1 MDDICWPS
9 IQNILNLEGENI
21 ARYVLGHLEGSG
33 IALGVAMLDDGGKR

>member
-21 ARYVLGHLEGSG
+21 ARYLGREGWR
-33 IALGVAMLDDGGKR
+33 IAEWPCRMMVVEDKNG